1 MSNAPHMRISL
12 DKLVF
17 FGYHGLYAEEKK
29 LGNTYIVEVIIDF
42 TAKQSSINHLEQT
55 IDYVHVYGLIKK
67 WMAIPTPLLENLAGN
82 MVDDILN
89 TEILAEKVIVKIT
102 KQHLPIA
109 EFEGTA
115 SVLIEKSRGKFFS

>member
-1 MSNAPHMRISL
+1 MSTAPYMRISL

-29 LGNTYIVEVIIDF
+29 LGNTYIVDVIIDF
-42 TAKQSSINHLEQT
+42 TAKKSIIDNLDQT
-55 IDYVHVYGLIKK
+55 IDYVQVYALIKK
-67 WMAIPTPLLENLAGN
+67 WMSMPTPLLETLVGN
-82 MVDDILN
+82 MADDILK
-89 TEILAEKVIVKIT
+89 EQLLAEKVMVKIT

-115 SVLIEKSRGKFFS
+115 SVSIEKSRG

>member
-1 MSNAPHMRISL
+1 MRISL

-29 LGNTYIVEVIIDF
+29 LGNTYIVDVLIDF
-42 TAKQSSINHLEQT
+42 TPKQSSINHLEQT
-55 IDYVHVYGLIKK
+55 IDYVQVYALIKK
-67 WMAIPTPLLENLAGN
+67 WMDIPAPLLETLVGN
-82 MVDDILN
+82 MADDILK
-89 TEILAEKVIVKIT
+89 EQLQAEKVMVKIT

-115 SVLIEKSRGKFFS
+115 SVSIEKSRG

>member
-1 MSNAPHMRISL
+1 MSSAPHMRISL

-29 LGNTYIVEVIIDF
+29 LGNTYIVDVVIDF
-42 TAKQSSINHLEQT
+42 TAKKSNIDNLDQT
-55 IDYVHVYGLIKK
+55 IDYVHVYALIKK
-67 WMAIPTPLLENLAGN
+67 WMEIPTPLLETLVGN
-82 MVDDILN
+82 MADDILK
-89 TEILAEKVIVKIT
+89 EQLLAEKVMVKIT

-115 SVLIEKSRGKFFS
+115 SVSIEKSRA

>member
-1 MSNAPHMRISL
+1 MFSAPHMRISL

-29 LGNTYIVEVIIDF
+29 LGNTYIVDVIIDS

-55 IDYVHVYGLIKK
+55 IDYVHVYALIKK
-67 WMAIPTPLLENLAGN
+67 WMAIPTPLLETLAGN

-89 TEILAEKVIVKIT
+89 TEVLAEKVMVKIT

-115 SVLIEKSRGKFFS
+115 SVLIEKSRG

>member
-1 MSNAPHMRISL
+1 MSSALQMRISL

-29 LGNTYIVEVIIDF
+29 LGNTYIVDVVIDF
-42 TAKQSSINHLEQT
+42 TPKKSIIDNLDQT
-55 IDYVHVYGLIKK
+55 IDYVHVYALIKK
-67 WMAIPTPLLENLAGN
+67 WMEIPTPLLETLVGLMA
-82 MVDDILN
+82 DDILK
-89 TEILAEKVIVKIT
+89 EQLLAEKVMVKIT

-115 SVLIEKSRGKFFS
+115 SVSIEKSRV

>member
-1 MSNAPHMRISL
+1 MSTAPYMRISL

-29 LGNTYIVEVIIDF
+29 LGNTYIVDVLIDF
-42 TAKQSSINHLEQT
+42 TAKKSIIDNLEQT
-55 IDYVHVYGLIKK
+55 IDYVQVYALIKK
-67 WMAIPTPLLENLAGN
+67 WMSIPTPLLETLVGN
-82 MVDDILN
+82 MADDILK
-89 TEILAEKVIVKIT
+89 EQLLAEKVMVKIT

-115 SVLIEKSRGKFFS
+115 SVSIEKSRL

>member
-1 MSNAPHMRISL
+1 MFSAPHMRISL

-29 LGNTYIVEVIIDF
+29 LGNTYIVDIIIDS

-55 IDYVHVYGLIKK
+55 IDYVHVYALIKK
-67 WMAIPTPLLENLAGN
+67 WMAIPTPLLETLAGN

-89 TEILAEKVIVKIT
+89 TEVLAEKVMVKIT

-115 SVLIEKSRGKFFS
+115 SVSIEKSRG

>member
-1 MSNAPHMRISL
+1 MFSAPHMRISL

-29 LGNTYIVEVIIDF
+29 LGNTYIVDVIIDS

-55 IDYVHVYGLIKK
+55 IDYVQVYTLIKK
-67 WMAIPTPLLENLAGN
+67 WMAIPTPLLETLAGN

-89 TEILAEKVIVKIT
+89 TEVLAEKVMVKIT

-115 SVLIEKSRGKFFS
+115 SVLIEKSRG

>member
-1 MSNAPHMRISL
+1 MSTAPHMRISL

-29 LGNTYIVEVIIDF
+29 LGNTYIVDVLIDF
-42 TAKQSSINHLEQT
+42 TAKKSIIDNLDQT
-55 IDYVHVYGLIKK
+55 IDYVEVYALIKK
-67 WMAIPTPLLENLAGN
+67 WMAIPTPLLETLVGN
-82 MVDDILN
+82 MADDILK
-89 TEILAEKVIVKIT
+89 EQLLAEKVMVKIT

-115 SVLIEKSRGKFFS
+115 SVSIEKSRG

>member
-1 MSNAPHMRISL
+1 MSTAPYMRISL

-29 LGNTYIVEVIIDF
+29 LGNTYIVDVLIDF
-42 TAKQSSINHLEQT
+42 TAKKSIIDNLEQT
-55 IDYVHVYGLIKK
+55 IDYVQVYALIKK
-67 WMAIPTPLLENLAGN
+67 WMEIPTPLLETLVGN
-82 MVDDILN
+82 MADDILK
-89 TEILAEKVIVKIT
+89 EQLLAEKVMVKIT

-115 SVLIEKSRGKFFS
+115 SVSIEKSRV

>member
-1 MSNAPHMRISL
+1 MSTAPYMRISL

-29 LGNTYIVEVIIDF
+29 LGNTYIVDVIIDF
-42 TAKQSSINHLEQT
+42 TAKKPIIDNLDQT
-55 IDYVHVYGLIKK
+55 IDYVQVYALIKK
-67 WMAIPTPLLENLAGN
+67 WMSMPTPLLETLVGN
-82 MVDDILN
+82 MADDILK
-89 TEILAEKVIVKIT
+89 EQLLAEKVMVKIT

-115 SVLIEKSRGKFFS
+115 SVSIEKSRG

>member
-1 MSNAPHMRISL
+1 MSTAPYMRISL

-29 LGNTYIVEVIIDF
+29 LGNTYIVDVLIDF
-42 TAKQSSINHLEQT
+42 TAKKSIIDNLEQT
-55 IDYVHVYGLIKK
+55 IDYVQVYALIKK
-67 WMAIPTPLLENLAGN
+67 WMSIPTPLLETLVGN
-82 MVDDILN
+82 MADDILK
-89 TEILAEKVIVKIT
+89 EQLLAEKVMVKIT

-115 SVLIEKSRGKFFS
+115 SVSIEKSRV

>member
-1 MSNAPHMRISL
+1 MSSAPQMRISL

-29 LGNTYIVEVIIDF
+29 LGNSYIVDVVIDF
-42 TAKQSSINHLEQT
+42 TPKKSIIDNLDQT
-55 IDYVHVYGLIKK
+55 IDYVHVYALIKK
-67 WMAIPTPLLENLAGN
+67 WMEIPTPLLETLVGLMA
-82 MVDDILN
+82 DDILK
-89 TEILAEKVIVKIT
+89 EQLLAEKVMVKIT

-115 SVLIEKSRGKFFS
+115 SVSIEKSRV

>member
-1 MSNAPHMRISL
+1 MFSAPHMRISL

-29 LGNTYIVEVIIDF
+29 LGNTYIVDIIIDS

-55 IDYVHVYGLIKK
+55 IDYVHVYALIKK
-67 WMAIPTPLLENLAGN
+67 WMAIPTPLLETLAGN

-89 TEILAEKVIVKIT
+89 TEVLAEKVMVKIT

-115 SVLIEKSRGKFFS
+115 SVSIEKSRV